1 VNGAEH
7 SEYTVGV
14 LGAVGVMALEKGGQF
29 RGGLYIVYRT
39 ELGKSDKPP
48 SYK

>member
-1 VNGAEH
+1 MNGAEH
-7 SEYTVGV
+7 REFTVGV
-14 LGAVGVMALEKGGQF
+14 LGAVGVMALENGGQF

-39 ELGKSDKPP
+39 ELENFDKPP

>member
-1 VNGAEH
+1 MNGAEH
-7 SEYTVGV
+7 SEFTVGV
-14 LGAVGVMALEKGGQF
+14 LGAVGVMSLEQGGQF

-39 ELGKSDKPP
+39 ELGEFDKFP

>member
-1 VNGAEH
+1 MNGAEH
-7 SEYTVGV
+7 REYTVGV
-14 LGAVGVMALEKGGQF
+14 LGAVGVMALENGGQF

-39 ELGKSDKPP
+39 ELENFDKPP